1 MDYRYQLNKIQEL
14 NVGLGQSYRG
24 DCIFC
29 LNRNTLSVRHENG
42 RLVWNCFHANC
53 SAKGMTDSELRAE
66 DLEKFLNPSV
76 IEPSKEFVIPKHFV
90 TVFGNDK
97 AREYLESF
105 GILDTEARLMYDVK
119 QNRLVFLV
127 EDNGK
132 VMGAVG
138 RRLYPYSN
146 SAPKWYKY
154 GTPPV
159 PFIVG
164 TNKYVG
170 FIVEDCISACKVAIS
185 GFTGIALMGTSIPEN
200 FVQPI
205 VDKVE
210 RAFVCLDRDATEKSF
225 KLRDCLSHVI
235 PTQIKMI
242 DKDLKWLSVDEL
254 KEWGNKLCETL

>member
-132 VMGAVG
+132 VVGAVG
-138 RRLYPYSN
+138 RVISN
-146 SAPKWYKY
+146 HSHPNGLVWN
-154 GTPPV
+154 TPV

-164 TNKYVG
+164 TVN
-170 FIVEDCISACKVAIS
+170 I
-185 GFTGIALMGTSIPEN
+185 GIYRGGLYIG
-200 FVQPI
+200 
-205 VDKVE
+205 
-210 RAFVCLDRDATEKSF
+210 L
-225 KLRDCLSHVI
+225 
-235 PTQIKMI
+235 
-242 DKDLKWLSVDEL
+242 
-254 KEWGNKLCETL
+254 

>member
-1 MDYRYQLNKIQEL
+1 MDYRYQLYKIQEL

-24 DCIFC
+24 DCVFC

-53 SAKGMTDSELRAE
+53 TAKGMTDSELRAE
-66 DLEKFLNPSV
+66 DLDKFINPSKT
-76 IEPSKEFVIPKHFV
+76 EPSKEFVIPKHFV
-90 TVFGNDK
+90 TVFGNNK

-105 GILDTEARLMYDVK
+105 GITDTEARLMYDVK
-119 QNRLVFLV
+119 QSRLVFLV
-127 EDNGK
+127 EDNGM
-132 VMGAVG
+132 VVGAVG
-138 RRLYPYSN
+138 RVLCHSDT
-146 SAPKWYKY
+146 APKWYKY

-164 TNKYVG
+164 TNKYIG
-170 FIVEDCISACKVAIS
+170 FIVEDCISACKVALA
-185 GFTGIALMGTSIPEN
+185 GFTGIALMGTSIPDN
-200 FVQPI
+200 FVSPI
-205 VDKVE
+205 VDRID

-242 DKDLKWLSVDEL
+242 DKDFLMRRIKRMG
-254 KEWGNKLCETL
+254 K